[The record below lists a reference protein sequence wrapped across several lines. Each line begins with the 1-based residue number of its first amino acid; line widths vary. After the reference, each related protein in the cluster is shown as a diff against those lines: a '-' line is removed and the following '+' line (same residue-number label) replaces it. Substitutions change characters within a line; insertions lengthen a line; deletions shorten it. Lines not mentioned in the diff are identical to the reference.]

1 MNELEPVSETIVETI
16 VEKPSYVLG
25 GVLIGLS
32 TLGAASLAKF
42 VYTTVYKQWINGEKS
57 PEEILMDLKTQN
69 ALLRQEKE
77 ALKNKSQ
84 EDFDKMMEVYE
95 ANKKKKEEEVKK

>member
-1 MNELEPVSETIVETI
+1 MPVTETVIET
-16 VEKPSYVLG
+16 VSEKPSYILG
-25 GVLIGLS
+25 GTLIGLAA
-32 TLGAASLAKF
+32 LGAASLAKF
-42 VYTTVYKQWINGEKS
+42 GYSTVYKQMIKGEKS

-77 ALKNKSQ
+77 ALKNKNQ

-95 ANKKKKEEEVKK
+95 TNKKKKEEETKKS